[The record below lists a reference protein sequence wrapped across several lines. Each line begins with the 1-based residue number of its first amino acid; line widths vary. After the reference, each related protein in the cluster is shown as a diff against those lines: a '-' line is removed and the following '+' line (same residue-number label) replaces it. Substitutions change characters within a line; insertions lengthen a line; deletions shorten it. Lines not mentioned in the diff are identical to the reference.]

1 MGSRFTYNPRR
12 RVWGLIC
19 DPSGLALRYVNGMV
33 GAVGDRI
40 HHFKSASIDAVCT
53 ASQALALG
61 LLGEFELGSRQGH
74 ATEARVGR
82 ANAWLFW
89 PNAIFR

>member
-1 MGSRFTYNPRR
+1 MHPSMPR
-12 RVWGLIC
+12 
-19 DPSGLALRYVNGMV
+19 A
-33 GAVGDRI
+33 
-40 HHFKSASIDAVCT
+40 

>member
-1 MGSRFTYNPRR
+1 MP
-12 RVWGLIC
+12 C
-19 DPSGLALRYVNGMV
+19 A
-33 GAVGDRI
+33 
-40 HHFKSASIDAVCT
+40 

-61 LLGEFELGSRQGH
+61 LLGEFELGSRQEGH